1 MSIYN
6 NIIGSILKQKVAG
19 IEHFKANPLKVQQ
32 EVFQHLLKK
41 GKNTFFGLNFDFE
54 SIRSMDEFKERVPLQ
69 QYDTLKLYIE
79 KALRGDA
86 DVLWPG
92 KVTWFA
98 KSSGT
103 TADKSKYI
111 PVTPDALKYCH
122 FLGGQQLLA
131 LYYQQNSN
139 ANIFSGKS
147 LSIGG
152 STAVNQENANS
163 FSADLSAIIIKNV
176 PFWADYVR
184 TPGKDTLLMHDW
196 EQKINIIA
204 EQTIKEDVRSL
215 SGVPSWNMILLK
227 KILEKTGKENIL
239 QVWPNLELYAHG
251 GVNFDSYRNQY
262 QQLIPSDKMT
272 YLETYNAS
280 EGFFGIQDIFD
291 GSQQNGEMLLML
303 NQGVFYEF
311 LPVEN
316 LHDKNPKTLQLNE
329 VETDK
334 NYALIISTNAGLW
347 RYMIGDTIKFTSLN
361 PFRIKVSGRTKY
373 FINIFGEELI
383 EDNANKAL
391 KTACEKTGVL
401 AAEYTV
407 APILPN
413 ENGQGAHEWIVEF
426 EGNLPDKSLFANEL
440 DKALQASNSD
450 YEAKR
455 QHNMAL
461 RLPEIHF
468 VDKGFFYE
476 AMRRKGKIGGQNKV
490 PRMLNDRSF
499 IDFVLN

>member
-6 NIIGSILKQKVAG
+6 RIIGSIIKQKVAG
-19 IEHFKANPLKVQQ
+19 IDFFKENPHKAQLAT
-32 EVFQHLLKK
+32 FSYLLNKGRSTLF
-41 GKNTFFGLNFDFE
+41 GKNYKFNKIQTIEDF
-54 SIRSMDEFKERVPLQ
+54 KNQVPIQ
-69 QYDTLKLYIE
+69 NYDTLKPFIE
-79 KALRGDA
+79 KALMGEA
-86 DVLWPG
+86 SVLWPG

-103 TADKSKYI
+103 TSDKSKYI
-111 PVTPDALKYCH
+111 PVTSEALKNCH

-131 LYYQQNSN
+131 LYYHQNPE

-152 STAVNQENANS
+152 STAVNKENSNS
-163 FSADLSAIIIKNV
+163 YSADLSAIIIKNV

-184 TPGKDTLLMHDW
+184 TPGKETLLMHDW

-239 QVWPNLELYAHG
+239 QVWPNLELYVHG

-280 EGFFGIQDIFD
+280 EGFFGIQDVFD

-311 LPVEN
+311 LPIEN

-391 KTACEKTGVL
+391 KIACEKTGVL

-426 EGNLPDKSLFANEL
+426 EGEMPDKLLFANYL

-468 VDKGFFYE
+468 VEKGFFYE